1 MVRIYRFIVEGAG
14 SFPFKQLSRDQAWP
28 ASEMD
33 GELIELACPT
43 VAASR
48 QICLASHAHPNVNL
62 WKEQKWPVKRIID

>member
-28 ASEMD
+28 ASEND

-43 VAASR
+43 VAAPR
-48 QICLASHAHPNVNL
+48 RICLASHAHPNVRL
-62 WKEQKWPVKRIID
+62 WLEQKWSVKRVID